1 MIPIK
6 IKIEGFGEKTYRT
19 LLCQLKFKIEKVQGR
34 EVLTMRIMSLERILT
49 FLFIYL
55 LYLTLVYKIVKN
67 NSTNK
72 YQQYQV
78 KI

>member
-49 FLFIYL
+49 VLFIYL
-55 LYLTLVYKIVKN
+55 FTLFNVGLQ
-67 NSTNK
+67 NS
-72 YQQYQV
+72 
-78 KI
+78 

>member
-55 LYLTLVYKIVKN
+55 LYLALVYKIVKN

>member
-1 MIPIK
+1 MINGI
-6 IKIEGFGEKTYRT
+6 
-19 LLCQLKFKIEKVQGR
+19 
-34 EVLTMRIMSLERILT
+34 
-49 FLFIYL
+49 LFIYL
-55 LYLTLVYKIVKN
+55 LYLTLVYKIVKK

>member
-6 IKIEGFGEKTYRT
+6 IKIESFGEKTYRT

-55 LYLTLVYKIVKN
+55 FYLTLVYKIVKN

>member
-6 IKIEGFGEKTYRT
+6 IKIEGFGGKTYRT